1 LTTFF
6 PAFLIELRLLPL
18 YINNEKNIFPADIFN
33 RIRQELTEKFGGI
46 TTYSRSPATS
56 LWKENEENTVKDD
69 IIIYEVLAEALD
81 RDWWG
86 DYKEKLEDI
95 FRQQEILIRCWEAQV
110 L

>member
-1 LTTFF
+1 
-6 PAFLIELRLLPL
+6 
-18 YINNEKNIFPADIFN
+18 
-33 RIRQELTEKFGGI
+33 
-46 TTYSRSPATS
+46 
-56 LWKENEENTVKDD
+56 VKDD

-81 RDWWG
+81 RGWWG